1 MSNRAG
7 LTVRAASDR
16 TRPHRASLSRT
27 GLVPFAAA
35 LLCALVAAGCAGPT
49 DSTPSASP
57 NATGA
62 APTPTP
68 KPASAAFCAQA
79 RKLQTSL
86 GALGKI
92 DIRDTGVDGVEDK
105 VKQVR
110 TDLDGLESAA
120 SAGWKPEIN
129 ALSSALTGLGTAVEE
144 LGESESSGT
153 SSASPSM
160 DGIAPAAVR
169 VATSAEALRS
179 TITASCPKR

>member
-1 MSNRAG
+1 MSHRAG

-16 TRPHRASLSRT
+16 TRSPRASLSRT
-27 GLVPFAAA
+27 GLIPLAAA
-35 LLCALVAAGCAGPT
+35 LLCALVAAGCAGPS

-57 NATGA
+57 NPTGA

-68 KPASAAFCAQA
+68 KPASAALCAQA
-79 RKLQTSL
+79 RKLQGSL

-92 DIRDTGVDGVEDK
+92 DIRETGVDGVQDK
-105 VKQVR
+105 VERVR

-120 SAGWKPEIN
+120 SAGWKQEIN
-129 ALSSALTGLGTAVEE
+129 ALSTALSGLGTAVEE
-144 LGESESSGT
+144 LGESET
-153 SSASPSM
+153 SSPSPSM

-179 TITASCPKR
+179 TIAASCPRR